1 MDNIVT
7 IKQQVY
13 HIIKKRIANGT
24 YEHGQRLQEND
35 LAEDLMVS
43 RSPVREALKQLVFEG
58 VLEEFPNKGVY
69 LRNFSG
75 KDIRDIYDLRMI
87 LETYAIDY
95 LVNNPTSFP
104 LEELNNVRNCIL
116 SLEGDTIDYIV
127 EPQINP
133 HDAIVGATNNYY
145 IIDFHRRASF
155 YTMSYHNVLFQGENY
170 NINIQQHLNIV
181 DYLLQEDN
189 LLYLDAVDNHLISS
203 RDIICKAIREKSNQ

>member
-75 KDIRDIYDLRMI
+75 KDIRDP
-87 LETYAIDY
+87 
-95 LVNNPTSFP
+95 VSF
-104 LEELNNVRNCIL
+104 N
-116 SLEGDTIDYIV
+116 G
-127 EPQINP
+127 Q
-133 HDAIVGATNNYY
+133 
-145 IIDFHRRASF
+145 
-155 YTMSYHNVLFQGENY
+155 
-170 NINIQQHLNIV
+170 
-181 DYLLQEDN
+181 
-189 LLYLDAVDNHLISS
+189 
-203 RDIICKAIREKSNQ
+203 